1 MPRIAC
7 RIVAALAVAGSAFV
21 GFAQTAPAPAKT
33 KVPRAPQP
41 FTAEFKITSVQTL
54 ANGTTITRESTEVE
68 ARDSA
73 GRSLHSAAG
82 QGLGIDRDPIS
93 RTNVSDPVGGTQSEW
108 DSRTTKARVYQLPP
122 EEQRGCWSND
132 GGDFTISRY
141 DGPRPDRPAPSG
153 TVLPGGGVLVPS
165 RRHTPEVEDL
175 GTNTIQGYEVQGK
188 RMTTTIPAGEIGN
201 SEPIVIVNEHW
212 SSPQFPL
219 SLRDIN
225 DDPRSGKR
233 TRELVS
239 LTPGEPELSIFQ
251 PPQGYEVKE
260 EELHQVTC
268 RQASH

>member
-21 GFAQTAPAPAKT
+21 AFAQTAPVPAKT
-33 KVPRAPQP
+33 RVPRAPQP
-41 FTAEFKITSVQTL
+41 YTAEFKITSMQTL
-54 ANGTTITRESTEVE
+54 ANGTTITRESTEIE

-73 GRSLHSAAG
+73 GRSLHSSSG
-82 QGLGIDRDPIS
+82 QGLGVDRDPIS
-93 RTNVSDPVGGTQSEW
+93 RTNVSDPAGGTQSQW
-108 DSRTTKARVYQLPP
+108 DSRTKKARVYKLPP

-132 GGDFTISRY
+132 AGDFTISRY
-141 DGPRPDRPAPSG
+141 DGPRPGRPAPSG
-153 TVLPGGGVLVPS
+153 TALPGGGVLVPA

-175 GTNTIQGYEVQGK
+175 GTTTIQGYEAQGK

-201 SEPIVIVNEHW
+201 SEPIVIVNEYW

-219 SLRDIN
+219 TLRDIN

-239 LTPGEPELSIFQ
+239 LTPGEPDLSIFQ
-251 PPQGYEVKE
+251 PPQGYDVSE
-260 EELHQVTC
+260 EELHQITC
-268 RQASH
+268 RQASQ